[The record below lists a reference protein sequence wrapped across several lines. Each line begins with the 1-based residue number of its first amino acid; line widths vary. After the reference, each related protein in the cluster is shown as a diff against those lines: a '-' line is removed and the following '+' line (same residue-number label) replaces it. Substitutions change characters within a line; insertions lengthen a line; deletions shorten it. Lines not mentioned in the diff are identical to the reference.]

1 MTNMPVFRGGISV
14 NRIDIYLHRGGLQV
28 HINRDKG
35 VNGSDLR
42 VNRSDE
48 RVDTEAC
55 VRIRIYDEYACV

>member
-1 MTNMPVFRGGISV
+1 M
-14 NRIDIYLHRGGLQV
+14 
-28 HINRDKG
+28 HINRDRG
-35 VNGSDLR
+35 VNVSFLR